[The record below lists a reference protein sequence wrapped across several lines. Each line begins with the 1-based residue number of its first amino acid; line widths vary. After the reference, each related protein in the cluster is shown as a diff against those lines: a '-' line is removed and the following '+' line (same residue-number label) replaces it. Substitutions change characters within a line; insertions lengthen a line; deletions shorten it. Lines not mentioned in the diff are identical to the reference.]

1 MNEEKQSDDSM
12 SFSEAMSELEGILK
26 GVEDEE
32 IDIDILGKEL
42 GRAAVLLEL
51 CRDKIRRA
59 EVEVTQIVQS
69 LQTDSGGEEPQ
80 SSEADSQE
88 DADEPSEE
96 REVSDELPF

>member
-1 MNEEKQSDDSM
+1 MSADKKSSDEL
-12 SFSEAMSELEGILK
+12 SFSEAMAELEGILK

-32 IDIDILGKEL
+32 IDIDVLGQEL

-69 LQTDSGGEEPQ
+69 LQTGSEEDDINQVHGGSAAEAEEA
-80 SSEADSQE
+80 SSES
-88 DADEPSEE
+88 DAN
-96 REVSDELPF
+96 DELPF

>member
-1 MNEEKQSDDSM
+1 MSKEKQPGDDL

-32 IDIDILGKEL
+32 IDIDVLGKEL

-69 LQTDSGGEEPQ
+69 LQTDSGGGETEAPEGGSQESTDEEP
-80 SSEADSQE
+80 EAPD
-88 DADEPSEE
+88 
-96 REVSDELPF
+96 VSDELPF

>member
-1 MNEEKQSDDSM
+1 MSEEKQSGDALG
-12 SFSEAMSELEGILK
+12 FSEAMSELEGILK

-69 LQTDSGGEEPQ
+69 LQTDSGVGETEPLQ
-80 SSEADSQE
+80 DATQE
-88 DADEPSEE
+88 SADEQPEAP
-96 REVSDELPF
+96 EVSDELPF

>member
-1 MNEEKQSDDSM
+1 
-12 SFSEAMSELEGILK
+12 MSELEGILK

-69 LQTDSGGEEPQ
+69 LQTDSGGGEPQ
-80 SSEADSQE
+80 SSEAASPE
-88 DADEPSEE
+88 SADEPSEE
-96 REVSDELPF
+96 REVNDELPF

>member
-1 MNEEKQSDDSM
+1 MSEEKQDGEEL

-32 IDIDILGKEL
+32 IDIDVLGKEL

-69 LQTDSGGEEPQ
+69 LQTDSGGG
-80 SSEADSQE
+80 EAPVRESDPQE
-88 DADEPSEE
+88 DADDGSADSD
-96 REVSDELPF
+96 VNDELPF

>member
-1 MNEEKQSDDSM
+1 MSEKKQSGDEL
-12 SFSEAMSELEGILK
+12 SFSDAMSELEGILK

-32 IDIDILGKEL
+32 IDIDVLGKEL

-69 LQTDSGGEEPQ
+69 LQTDSGGGEM
-80 SSEADSQE
+80 EAPEGGSQE
-88 DADEPSEE
+88 SADEGPEAPD
-96 REVSDELPF
+96 VSDELPF